1 MVLLVVVVVMVV
13 VVVEAVVVVRIS
25 DTRQGPGVGQSFVI
39 CAFSAFK
46 KVV

>member
-1 MVLLVVVVVMVV
+1 MVVVMVV
-13 VVVEAVVVVRIS
+13 LVEAVVAVRMSDIS
-25 DTRQGPGVGQSFVI
+25 QGPGVGQSFVI